1 MSSSFTY
8 ALGEIMSKNASTRNV
23 FTVLFFCCLLAFQ
36 PFETAAQCGGTYF
49 KRLST
54 TLFQLNGSINFSADM
69 TGDGIPD
76 LVGRKFNP
84 GQSSSRQF
92 IVLPADGSG
101 GFGTP
106 ITLDTPNDIVSYT
119 IGDFDS
125 DNFKDLFVRFEFPT
139 PNYRIYK
146 NNGNGTFTQFA
157 SHSGQGGL
165 SALFLTDI
173 NNDGKGDLIT
183 YTSFNGAVSRLL
195 GNGDGTFQSGLQ
207 IAGAPGMFKGD
218 FNADGLPDFIAGANM
233 LINQG
238 GGNFTTVPNAIT
250 FLTNESVRD
259 VRDFNG
265 DGKSDLVTHKR
276 SQPAS
281 ISLHINNGNNTF
293 QRTEYPV
300 NTDQTFWDS
309 SGFVTAGNFSG
320 NAAPDLLYVS
330 PTYGQ
335 TYVFMNDGSG
345 NFSQQILKY
354 VFNGSFN
361 LNADLDGDGKT
372 DAVKVSNGFSPT
384 SIPPKFFQE
393 ITVTVQKNV
402 CSPVGQPR
410 LVDFDGVGATGF
422 SYWTPDNGWWG
433 YQTYNE
439 GPTIRRYFPFGS
451 GSLGDIPAPGD
462 FDGDGRT
469 DFAVYRNSNGTW
481 WINRSSDGQAAAV
494 QFGLPGD
501 KPVVGDYDGDGI
513 SDVAVW
519 RPSDGNWYILFMRTQ
534 QYTIVH
540 WGQDGDKPVPEDYDG
555 DEKTDLAVFR
565 PSNGVWYYLK
575 SSDLNFASVQFGLGT
590 DKPVPADYDG
600 DGKADIAVYRESN
613 SIFHLLRSHDLTYS
627 SYQMGSSGDIIQPG
641 DYNGDSVF
649 DIAFYRPSTQRWGV
663 MFRNPSTNF
672 GGSNVVPVSSMLRI
686 E

>member
-1 MSSSFTY
+1 MS
-8 ALGEIMSKNASTRNV
+8 RNKKLDSLLRL
-23 FTVLFFCCLLAFQ
+23 LFLSCLLVFLQ
-36 PFETAAQCGGTYF
+36 IEVPAQCGGTYF

-54 TLFQLNGSINFSADM
+54 TLFQLNGTINFSADM
-69 TGDGIPD
+69 TGDGISD

-92 IVLPADGSG
+92 IILPADGSG

-106 ITLDTPNDIVSYT
+106 LTLDTPNDIVSYT

-139 PNYRIYK
+139 PNFRIYK
-146 NNGNGTFTQFA
+146 NNGNGTFTQF
-157 SHSGQGGL
+157 SSQTGQGGL
-165 SALFLTDI
+165 AALFLMDV
-173 NNDGKGDLIT
+173 NNDGKGDLIA

-207 IAGAPGMFKGD
+207 IAGSPGMFKGD
-218 FNADGLPDFIAGANM
+218 FNADGFPDFVSGANL

-238 GGNFTTVPNAIT
+238 NGNFATVPHGIT

-259 VRDFNG
+259 VRDYTG
-265 DGKSDLVTHKR
+265 DGKADIVTHKR
-276 SQPAS
+276 STSAS

-309 SGFVTAGNFSG
+309 SGFITYGNFSG
-320 NAAPDLLYVS
+320 NAGPDLLYVS

-335 TYVFMNDGSG
+335 TYVFTNDGAG
-345 NFSQQILKY
+345 NFSQQIHKY
-354 VFNGSFN
+354 VFNTGFN

-372 DAVKVSNGFSPT
+372 DSVEVSNGFSDT
-384 SIPPKFFQE
+384 GTPPKFFQE
-393 ITVTVQKNV
+393 ITVTFQKNV
-402 CSPVGQPR
+402 CSPVGQTR
-410 LVDFDGVGATGF
+410 LVDFDGAGGTGF

-439 GPTIRRYFPFGS
+439 GPIIRRYFPFGS
-451 GSLGDIPAPGD
+451 GSLGDIPTPGD

-469 DFAVYRNSNGTW
+469 DFAVYRNSSGTW
-481 WINRSSDGQAAAV
+481 WIHRSSDQQAAAV

-501 KPVVGDYDGDGI
+501 KPVVGDYDGDSI

-519 RPSDGNWYILFMRTQ
+519 RPSDGNWYILFMGTQ
-534 QYTIVH
+534 QYTIAH

-555 DEKTDLAVFR
+555 DQKTDPAVFR
-565 PSNGVWYYLK
+565 PSNGTWYYLK
-575 SSDLNFASVQFGLGT
+575 SSDLNFAVVQFGLGT
-590 DKPVPADYDG
+590 DRPVPADFDG

-613 SIFHLLRSHDLTYS
+613 NVLHLLRSYNLGYS
-627 SYQMGSSGDIIQPG
+627 SYQMGISGDILQSG

-649 DIAFYRPSTQRWGV
+649 DIAFYRPSTQSWGV
-663 MFRNPSTNF
+663 MFRTPSTVF
-672 GGSNVVPVSSMLRI
+672 GGSNIVPTASMLRT